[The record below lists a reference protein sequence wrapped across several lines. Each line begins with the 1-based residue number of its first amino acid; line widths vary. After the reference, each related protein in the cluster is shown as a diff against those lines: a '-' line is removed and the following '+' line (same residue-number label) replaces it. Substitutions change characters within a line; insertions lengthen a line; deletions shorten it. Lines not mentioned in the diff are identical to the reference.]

1 MTVRD
6 RMERMG
12 WSLVVADDT
21 LETCWVKA
29 ARCGNIVAYHP
40 FENSATWKRDMERAR
55 KAEAD
60 GAEYR
65 RIMAIL

>member
-1 MTVRD
+1 MSVRNQ
-6 RMERMG
+6 MERMG
-12 WSLVVADDT
+12 WSLVVDEDT
-21 LETCWVKA
+21 LEPCWVKA

-40 FENSATWKRDMERAR
+40 FENSATWERDMERAR

-65 RIMAIL
+65 RVVATL